1 MENLVFSLNATMPI
15 FLTMLIG
22 LALKKLGLFSESFV
36 NVLNKFVF
44 TAALPALLF
53 QDISSADFYDVW
65 DGKFALFCFCATLIC
80 IFAAM
85 GLSFLLKNK
94 ALQGEF
100 IQASYRSSAAILGI
114 AFIQNIYG
122 NSGMAPLMII
132 ATVPLYNVMAVVT
145 LSFFRPSR
153 GKFSKG
159 LLLSTLRG
167 IVTNPIILGIL
178 AGMLWSVLRIPKPV
192 ILDKTVENL
201 GCLATPLGLMA
212 MGASFEYNKAFS
224 NIKPALCCSV
234 LKLFVFCAVFLPL
247 AVLSGF
253 RQEALIAILVMLGSS
268 TTVSCFIMAKNMGY
282 EGTLTS
288 SAIMI
293 TTFFSAFTLTGW
305 LYLLKTLALI

>member
-53 QDISSADFYDVW
+53 QDISSAGFYDVW
-65 DGKFALFCFCATLIC
+65 DGKFVLFCFCATLIC

-132 ATVPLYNVMAVVT
+132 ATVPL
-145 LSFFRPSR
+145 
-153 GKFSKG
+153 
-159 LLLSTLRG
+159 
-167 IVTNPIILGIL
+167 
-178 AGMLWSVLRIPKPV
+178 
-192 ILDKTVENL
+192 
-201 GCLATPLGLMA
+201 
-212 MGASFEYNKAFS
+212 
-224 NIKPALCCSV
+224 
-234 LKLFVFCAVFLPL
+234 
-247 AVLSGF
+247 
-253 RQEALIAILVMLGSS
+253 
-268 TTVSCFIMAKNMGY
+268 
-282 EGTLTS
+282 
-288 SAIMI
+288 
-293 TTFFSAFTLTGW
+293 
-305 LYLLKTLALI
+305 

>member
-1 MENLVFSLNATMPI
+1 MGWKICP
-15 FLTMLIG
+15 FLLLRHTDLHLCG
-22 LALKKLGLFSESFV
+22 HGAF
-36 NVLNKFVF
+36 
-44 TAALPALLF
+44 LPAEK
-53 QDISSADFYDVW
+53 Q
-65 DGKFALFCFCATLIC
+65 
-80 IFAAM
+80 
-85 GLSFLLKNK
+85 

-145 LSFFRPSR
+145 LSFFRPDR
-153 GKFSKG
+153 GKFSKR
-159 LLLSTLRG
+159 LFLSTLRG

-212 MGASFEYNKAFS
+212 MGASFEYKKAFS

-247 AVLSGF
+247 AVLLGF